1 MPAVKGRNK
10 WEEIKMKYVNAAVF
24 RTLPIRKL
32 SIFFLLF
39 IGILVIVIASG
50 SVIPASVTADDE
62 VAAFDEEEEAAFDSE
77 PAATVQEGGGT
88 ALQLMHADHYH
99 PAGYFPDRMKRSAD
113 AYPWMH
119 IVPFAMLVIL
129 AVLTT
134 QLLGK
139 RRRKPV
145 LAKSRVR
152 LEKAAS
158 IGIGI
163 LIATSATVGISNAL
177 TYSSVKDAVVSFMG
191 EGKKIYQTSIDIT
204 PDIKQMFA
212 KELKWEPQESSIK
225 VYYSKNA
232 DDVAEDYAFVLSDR
246 LPQCGG
252 LHKYCIKV
260 SSKGQVEGVK
270 ILELTCDRSYC
281 INTKSFL
288 NQFKSFNS
296 TNAKQEKYD
305 AISGATYSTN
315 LTYNIVRRTL
325 MLYNI
330 LKGNTHA

>member
-1 MPAVKGRNK
+1 
-10 WEEIKMKYVNAAVF
+10 MKYVNATVF

-32 SIFFLLF
+32 SILFLLCL
-39 IGILVIVIASG
+39 GILMIVIVSG
-50 SVIPASVTADDE
+50 AITPSSVAADDE
-62 VAAFDEEEEAAFDSE
+62 IAAFDEEEEAAFDSE
-77 PAATVQEGGGT
+77 PAATVQESGAA
-88 ALQLMHADHYH
+88 ALPLMHSDHYH
-99 PAGYFPDRMKRSAD
+99 PAAYFPERLKRSVEAH
-113 AYPWMH
+113 PWMP
-119 IVPFAMLVIL
+119 IVPFAVLVIL
-129 AVLTT
+129 ALLTT

-145 LAKSRVR
+145 LARRRAR

-191 EGKKIYQTSIDIT
+191 EGKKIYQTRIDIT
-204 PDIKQMFA
+204 PDLKQMFA

-225 VYYSKNA
+225 VFYNKNA
-232 DDVAEDYAFVLSDR
+232 DGDAEAYAFVLSDR

-252 LHKYCIKV
+252 LHKYCIKI
-260 SSKGQVEGVK
+260 SSKGEIEGVK
-270 ILELTCDRSYC
+270 IIELTCDRSYC

-296 TNAKQEKYD
+296 TNAEQKQYD
-305 AISGATYSTN
+305 AISGATYSTD
-315 LTYNIVRRTL
+315 LTYNIVRRAL

-330 LKGNTHA
+330 LKGNMHA

>member
-1 MPAVKGRNK
+1 MMIN
-10 WEEIKMKYVNAAVF
+10 INA
-24 RTLPIRKL
+24 TSIRKL
-32 SIFFLLF
+32 SKLLLLF
-39 IGILVIVIASG
+39 LGILVIVVTSG
-50 SVIPASVTADDE
+50 PVTPATDAADGE
-62 VAAFDEEEEAAFDSE
+62 IAAFDEEEEASFDSE
-77 PAATVQEGGGT
+77 PGATGREGGAT

-99 PAGYFPDRMKRSAD
+99 PAGYFPERMKRSAD
-113 AYPWMH
+113 AYPWIHM
-119 IVPFAMLVIL
+119 VPFAVLVIL
-129 AVLTT
+129 AVMTT
-134 QLLGK
+134 RLLGK

-145 LAKSRVR
+145 LARR
-152 LEKAAS
+152 RAGLEKAAG
-158 IGIGI
+158 IGISI

-204 PDIKQMFA
+204 PDVKQMFA
-212 KELKWEPQESSIK
+212 KELKWEPQQSRIK
-225 VYYSKNA
+225 VYYDKNN
-232 DDVAEDYAFVLSDR
+232 DGTAEDYAFVLSDR

-260 SSKGQVEGVK
+260 SSEGKVEGVK

-296 TNAKQEKYD
+296 TNAEQMKYD
-305 AISGATYSTN
+305 AISGATYSTD
-315 LTYNIVRRTL
+315 LTYNIVRRAL